1 MTKTSIKST
10 LLPGGKLEKEATDG
24 EMPEKSW
31 DGVPMPAVG
40 AGVDLEDPGASL
52 IVWEKTAKKT
62 YTLV

>member
-1 MTKTSIKST
+1 
-10 LLPGGKLEKEATDG
+10 
-24 EMPEKSW
+24 
-31 DGVPMPAVG
+31 MPAVG